1 MVKTW
6 IKRWLYTTDHKDVG
20 ILYFVTSFYF
30 GFLAALLALFMRTQL
45 AVPNNK
51 FLGAAEYNQAVTMHG
66 LLMVFWFLS
75 PLGIAFANYFIPPQI
90 GAKDLAFPRL
100 NALSYWLYAF
110 GGLVTFI
117 GFFSPGGAA
126 NAGWTNYSP
135 LTSIQFSPNA
145 GETLAAAG
153 LIIVSASVTVG
164 TINILTT
171 ILFHRAPGMTFMKM
185 PMFTWF
191 IFFTML
197 QMLWSF
203 PSLLA
208 GLIMLES
215 DRLLGTMFFTS
226 VAGGSILWDNVFWF
240 FGHPE
245 VYVVLLPA
253 IGAVMEIFQVF
264 SNRALYA
271 KKVAVGAGFAIVA
284 ISFMIYG
291 HHMFLTGI
299 NVTEQEVFTINTE
312 TVSIPFGALMVI
324 FIATMYRSAVKLATP
339 MLFGLG
345 SLAIFVIGG
354 LTGVF
359 NSSLALD
366 IAQRGT
372 FFVVGHFHYVMVGA
386 SLFGLFGAT
395 YYWWPKMTGKML
407 SESLGKLHFTV
418 SIIGFNLIFF
428 PMFFLMDMPRRIV
441 TYTADTGWGPLN
453 LLASIGAYIFIF
465 GHIIFLT
472 NLLRSFARGPP
483 AGPNPWNGT
492 TLEWTSWKGG
502 GPSPIGVAASS
513 IGRPLLSSLSADPHS
528 VRSSHETVGSE
539 IGHQHW
545 SSRPI
550 ELSLGLAVALAGLGF
565 GFPIFVLGLV
575 ILAWALVG
583 WVSDDLHDKFM
594 VPDEP
599 PGNRW
604 PFQTT
609 TKLKLGMWAFISS
622 EFTFFGV
629 LLGSYAFV
637 RYNFSYWPPPG
648 SIHNIPIA
656 GANTIILLTSGLTM
670 LLAVQSIKAG
680 AIKHVR
686 ALLGS
691 TLLLGSVFMIIK
703 GSEWYDLLTGSPP
716 FTPQTGLPGSTF
728 FVITGIHGA
737 HVIAGLVA
745 LVYLLV
751 RTRNGWTPGKRAT
764 VEHFGLYWAF
774 VDMVWVFVFPLLYLI

>member
-1 MVKTW
+1 
-6 IKRWLYTTDHKDVG
+6 
-20 ILYFVTSFYF
+20 
-30 GFLAALLALFMRTQL
+30 
-45 AVPNNK
+45 
-51 FLGAAEYNQAVTMHG
+51 
-66 LLMVFWFLS
+66 
-75 PLGIAFANYFIPPQI
+75 
-90 GAKDLAFPRL
+90 
-100 NALSYWLYAF
+100 
-110 GGLVTFI
+110 
-117 GFFSPGGAA
+117 
-126 NAGWTNYSP
+126 
-135 LTSIQFSPNA
+135 
-145 GETLAAAG
+145 
-153 LIIVSASVTVG
+153 
-164 TINILTT
+164 
-171 ILFHRAPGMTFMKM
+171 
-185 PMFTWF
+185 
-191 IFFTML
+191 
-197 QMLWSF
+197 
-203 PSLLA
+203 
-208 GLIMLES
+208 
-215 DRLLGTMFFTS
+215 
-226 VAGGSILWDNVFWF
+226 
-240 FGHPE
+240 
-245 VYVVLLPA
+245 
-253 IGAVMEIFQVF
+253 
-264 SNRALYA
+264 
-271 KKVAVGAGFAIVA
+271 
-284 ISFMIYG
+284 
-291 HHMFLTGI
+291 
-299 NVTEQEVFTINTE
+299 
-312 TVSIPFGALMVI
+312 
-324 FIATMYRSAVKLATP
+324 
-339 MLFGLG
+339 
-345 SLAIFVIGG
+345 
-354 LTGVF
+354 
-359 NSSLALD
+359 
-366 IAQRGT
+366 
-372 FFVVGHFHYVMVGA
+372 VVGHFHYVMVGA

-472 NLLRSFARGPP
+472 NLLRSYARGPP
-483 AGPNPWNGT
+483 AAPNPWNGT

-583 WVSDDLHDKFM
+583 WVSDDLHDKFL
-594 VPDEP
+594 VPDEQ

-680 AIKHVR
+680 TIKHVR

-691 TLLLGSVFMIIK
+691 TLALGVVFMIIK

-774 VDMVWVFVFPLLYLI
+774 VDMVWVFVFPLLYLV